1 MEAKMKQQENSELK
15 KLSYPSREEIR
26 AAQLACCGRCCNA
39 CEAPAA
45 YAWRKREVDMSFLL
59 EKAIQKELTEAERG
73 VISEFWF
80 EEKTLT
86 EIARK
91 RNIAASSVKGTL
103 GRAQAKLERVL
114 SYAVRYQQGVA
125 DESITPLVLGRARVI
140 AAARKN
146 SGNSVG
152 ERLQRLRLAE
162 NLSIAAVSTAS
173 DIPEKRLVKL
183 EGGAVIQ
190 ADELLALS
198 SLFGV
203 TADFILKGEFNG

>member
-1 MEAKMKQQENSELK
+1 M
-15 KLSYPSREEIR
+15 
-26 AAQLACCGRCCNA
+26 
-39 CEAPAA
+39 
-45 YAWRKREVDMSFLL
+45 
-59 EKAIQKELTEAERG
+59 
-73 VISEFWF
+73 
-80 EEKTLT
+80 
-86 EIARK
+86 
-91 RNIAASSVKGTL
+91 
-103 GRAQAKLERVL
+103 
-114 SYAVRYQQGVA
+114 A

-162 NLSIAAVSTAS
+162 NLSVAAVSTAS

>member
-1 MEAKMKQQENSELK
+1 MKQQENSELK

-103 GRAQAKLERVL
+103 GRAQAKLEKVL
-114 SYAVRYQQGVA
+114 SYAVR
-125 DESITPLVLGRARVI
+125 
-140 AAARKN
+140 
-146 SGNSVG
+146 
-152 ERLQRLRLAE
+152 
-162 NLSIAAVSTAS
+162 
-173 DIPEKRLVKL
+173 
-183 EGGAVIQ
+183 
-190 ADELLALS
+190 
-198 SLFGV
+198 
-203 TADFILKGEFNG
+203 

>member
-1 MEAKMKQQENSELK
+1 MKQQENSELK

-80 EEKTLT
+80 EEKTLS

-125 DESITPLVLGRARVI
+125 DERITPLILSRARVI

-162 NLSIAAVSTAS
+162 NLSVAAVSTAS